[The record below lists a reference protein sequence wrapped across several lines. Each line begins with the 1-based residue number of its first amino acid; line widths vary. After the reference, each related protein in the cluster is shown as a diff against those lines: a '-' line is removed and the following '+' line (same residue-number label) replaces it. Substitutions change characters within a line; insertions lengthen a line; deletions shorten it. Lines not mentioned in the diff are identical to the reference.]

1 MIVRSAG
8 AVPLGKTLEIRLL
21 GELEVVEGGRKLALP
36 ASKKTRALLGYLVA
50 TGSPHLRERLCDLL
64 WQGPDDPRAALR
76 WSLTKIRVL
85 LDSVGVKRV
94 VADREHVAFEP
105 KHVQCDW
112 LAARAAVQGGA
123 KGASIEAL
131 RDVAASFRGELL
143 EGLDL
148 ADAYLWH
155 EWCVSEREAARSLRT
170 QVLTALIERGTD
182 DPEGALAYAR
192 EHVRVDPLS
201 EAAHAQVVRLLT
213 ELGRKQEAEQQYET
227 CRRILA
233 NELGAKPSARLIAAR
248 ARSPS
253 GPTPSAQGAGEAAP
267 TLPSL
272 VGRDEV
278 LRDLDAHVEAATLG
292 RVEKTLLVT
301 GEPGIGKTRVLEELA
316 TRIRAAGGRV
326 LRGRAFEAEMVRPY
340 GAWID
345 ALRSIS
351 IAEAA
356 GPLRAELAPL
366 LPELQS
372 EGEGTPD
379 KALLFDAVARLVATL
394 AVGAPVAVLLDDI
407 QWFDEASAALLH
419 FVARAV
425 APSSVLFACGARVEE
440 LAENPA
446 AVRLVR
452 AMQREGRV
460 HEVEL
465 APLDAAATAALAR
478 AVHAPV
484 DSERVVRE
492 SSGNPLFALEVAR
505 ALAQGGA
512 PLSRSLLGLI
522 TDRLARLDERAHEL
536 VQWAAALGHG
546 FDIDML
552 QRVTELP
559 QPDLVDALEELE
571 RRGILRSR
579 ETPGGVGYDFVHDLI
594 RAGAYRQLSAPRRR
608 WVHLRIALAL
618 RELARTDTALA
629 GDVAHH
635 AALGGDS
642 ELAARACL
650 DASERCLRL
659 FANDEA
665 ARVAEIATPHL
676 ARLRREVRLP
686 LHLALLRVKA
696 VSGRWLRRKEELS
709 RELTRA
715 VLEAQDAGLVGDV
728 SAGFHTMSIL
738 QHDAGDLL
746 GAHESTLRAVDA
758 GRTADPLT
766 HARQLSLTARCLG
779 LLEREMDRVEAML
792 GEAERI
798 RGSVGESCS
807 GDLMHEWGHGI
818 LALYVGDESGGVARL
833 ERALVAARREQDRW
847 AECDCLIR
855 MTQVELDA
863 NRPSAALARCR
874 ELAPVAAKM
883 GEGSERP
890 VADALDALARVAACV
905 PGAEEHLAR
914 ASSRLREIDAK
925 GMLSYVLVATAQFD
939 LRATRLGAARVRA
952 EEGLRA
958 AEAVG
963 RRSQVA
969 LARSVLARVALAE
982 GDPAEA
988 ARHVEAVGAEAEGRF
1003 ALSARARDEVVQARA
1018 SIEQALS

>member
-1 MIVRSAG
+1 VT
-8 AVPLGKTLEIRLL
+8 LGKTLEIRLL
-21 GELEVVEGGRKLALP
+21 GELEVVDGGRKLALP

-50 TGSPHLRERLCDLL
+50 TGTPHLRERLCDLL

-76 WSLTKIRVL
+76 WSLTKIRAL
-85 LDSVGVKRV
+85 LDAGGVKRIA
-94 VADREHVAFEP
+94 ADREHVAFEA

-112 LAARAAVQGGA
+112 LAARAAVAGGV
-123 KGASIEAL
+123 KGATVDAL
-131 RDVAASFRGELL
+131 RGVAATFRGELL
-143 EGLDL
+143 EGLEL

-170 QVLTALIERGTD
+170 QVLTALIERSAD
-182 DPEGALAYAR
+182 DPEAALPYAR
-192 EHVRVDPLS
+192 EHIRVDPLN
-201 EAAHAQVVRLLT
+201 EVAHAEVVRLLT
-213 ELGRKQEAEQQYET
+213 ELGRDQEAERQYET

-233 NELGAKPSARLIAAR
+233 NELGAKPSPRLVAAR
-248 ARSPS
+248 ARV
-253 GPTPSAQGAGEAAP
+253 PSAPPPARVARDSEPA
-267 TLPSL
+267 LPPL
-272 VGRDEV
+272 VGRDDV
-278 LRDLDAHVEAATLG
+278 LRDLDALVEAATLG

-301 GEPGIGKTRVLEELA
+301 GEPGIGKSRTLEEVA
-316 TRIRAAGGRV
+316 ARIRRAGGRV

-366 LPELQS
+366 LPELQAA
-372 EGEGTPD
+372 GEGTGD
-379 KALLFDAVARLVATL
+379 KALLFDAVARLVARL
-394 AVGAPVAVLLDDI
+394 AEGAPVAVLLDDI
-407 QWFDEASAALLH
+407 HWLDEASAGLLH

-425 APSSVLFACGARVEE
+425 APSRVMFVCGARLEE
-440 LAENPA
+440 MAENPA
-446 AVRLVR
+446 AIRLVR

-460 HEVEL
+460 HEIEL
-465 APLDAAATAALAR
+465 RPLDAGATAALAR

-484 DSERVVRE
+484 DAERVVRE

-505 ALAQGGA
+505 AIARGGA
-512 PLSRSLLGLI
+512 PLSPSLLGLI

-536 VQWAAALGHG
+536 VKWAAALGHG
-546 FDIDML
+546 FDLDLL

-559 QPDLVDALEELE
+559 QPELVEALEELE

-579 ETPGGVGYDFVHDLI
+579 ETPGGLGYDFVHDLI

-608 WVHLRIALAL
+608 WVHLRIALAV
-618 RELARTDTALA
+618 RELARTDAALA

-676 ARLRREVRLP
+676 ARLPRETRVP
-686 LHLALLRVKA
+686 LHLALLRVK
-696 VSGRWLRRKEELS
+696 VLSGRWLQRTEELS

-715 VLEAQDAGLVGDV
+715 VLEAQDAGLVSEV
-728 SAGFHTMSIL
+728 SDGFHTMSIL
-738 QHDAGDLL
+738 QRDAGDLL
-746 GAHESTLRAVDA
+746 GAHESTLRAADA

-766 HARQLSLTARCLG
+766 HARQLCFSARCLG
-779 LLEREMDRVEAML
+779 LLEREMDRAEAML
-792 GEAERI
+792 GEAERLL
-798 RGSVGESCS
+798 GSVEAPPGY
-807 GDLMHEWGHGI
+807 DLMHEWARAI
-818 LALYVGDESGGVARL
+818 LALYVGDEADGVTRL
-833 ERALVAARREQDRW
+833 ERTLVSARREQDRW

-855 MTQVELDA
+855 MTQIEIDA
-863 NRPSAALARCR
+863 GRPSAALARCR

-883 GEGSERP
+883 GEGSERT

-905 PGAEEHLAR
+905 PGADEHLQR
-914 ASSRLREIDAK
+914 ASARLREIDAK
-925 GMLSYVLVATAQFD
+925 GMLSYVLVATAQLD
-939 LRATRLGAARVRA
+939 LRARRLALARARA
-952 EEGLRA
+952 EEGLCA

-969 LARSVLARVALAE
+969 LARSVLARVAIEE

-988 ARHVEAVGAEAEGRF
+988 ARHLEAVGAETEGRL
-1003 ALSARARDEVVQARA
+1003 ALSARARDEIARARA
-1018 SIEQALS
+1018 SIAQAPP